1 MKRWKRCLILMLCLL
16 LTGCSRNVPNQKEAK
31 SALEKAS
38 GLEETAVLMTVDG
51 RDVPVWRYLYWLVWT
66 CNQLQQSHAESGM
79 ELDWDAPVSGGT
91 LAQYVKEQALA
102 DTALYAVVENLAQ
115 ETGYVPAQGS
125 RADAALPEL
134 GFSPEQLEQLEA
146 VGRMYGWLYEQ
157 YCEGKG
163 PLVPTEEGLRD
174 YEAAGAFVTLD
185 RILIPAGEDRE
196 AARQR
201 AAECFSRLNSADDQ
215 AAAFSALTAEGGD
228 RKGPRTLRRD
238 AGELPSELLA
248 AAWDLQP
255 GQCSGILET
264 QEGFSILRRME
275 TKPDALRES
284 YFDDS
289 LLSLAETAEITA
301 APAYETLD
309 PAVFYQVW
317 TQEQSSP

>member
-1 MKRWKRCLILMLCLL
+1 MKRWKRCLILLLCLL
-16 LTGCSRNVPNQKEAK
+16 LTGCSRNVPNQREAE

-51 RDVPVWRYLYWLVWT
+51 RDVPAWRYLYWLVWT
-66 CNQLQQSHAESGM
+66 CDQLQQRHAESGTA
-79 ELDWDAPVSGGT
+79 LDWDAPVSGGT
-91 LAQYVKEQALA
+91 LAQYAREQALA

-115 ETGYVPAQGS
+115 ETGYVPAQEQG
-125 RADAALPEL
+125 ADAALPEL
-134 GFSPEQLEQLEA
+134 GFSPEQLEELEA

-163 PLVPTEEGLRD
+163 PLVPTEEELRD

-201 AAECFSRLNSADDQ
+201 AAEWFSRLNSADDQ
-215 AAAFSALTAEGGD
+215 AAVFSALAAEGGD
-228 RKGPRTLRRD
+228 RQGPRTLRRD
-238 AGELPSELLA
+238 DGTLPAELLA
-248 AAWDLQP
+248 AAQDLQP
-255 GQCSGILET
+255 DQCSGILET

-275 TKPDALRES
+275 TPPDALREL
-284 YFDDS
+284 YFDDA
-289 LLSLAETAEITA
+289 LLSLAETAEIAA
-301 APAYETLD
+301 APAYVTLD
-309 PAVFYQVW
+309 PAAFYQVW